1 MNAPRTT
8 EYDYIDFLIATPY
21 SYSCVEAA
29 RVQPEAADKPAHDSI
44 TRLLHR
50 LEPSA
55 DELWREAEGQVEKQ
69 SGMLILDDST
79 LDCQTR
85 DRMSP
90 ISRLEMSPNQRLN
103 CPLLVEGR

>member
-50 LEPSA
+50 LEPSVN
-55 DELWREAEGQVEKQ
+55 ELWRERK
-69 SGMLILDDST
+69 DK
-79 LDCQTR
+79 
-85 DRMSP
+85 
-90 ISRLEMSPNQRLN
+90 SRNRAG
-103 CPLLVEGR
+103 C